1 MAGLNIGLTHLRPC
15 ELLVCHLKVLI
26 RKITR
31 LVSFQSL
38 SLHVTAV
45 GLVEIVV
52 DFMSKMISEKFSEPL
67 VIL

>member
-1 MAGLNIGLTHLRPC
+1 M
-15 ELLVCHLKVLI
+15 CHLKVLI

-31 LVSFQSL
+31 LVSVQSL
-38 SLHVTAV
+38 SLHVIAV
-45 GLVEIVV
+45 GVVEIVV